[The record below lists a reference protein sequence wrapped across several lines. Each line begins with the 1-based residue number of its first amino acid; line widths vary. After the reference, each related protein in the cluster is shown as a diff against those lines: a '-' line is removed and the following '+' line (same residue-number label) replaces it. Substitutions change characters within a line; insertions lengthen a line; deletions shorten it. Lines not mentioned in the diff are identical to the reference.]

1 MIGLVG
7 GLGVGAAIHYYRELA
22 AAHEQ
27 EGRPLELV
35 MAHAQMSRVFEHA
48 STGDLP
54 GLARYLAGILA
65 NLKSA
70 GATIGVIPATTPHL
84 AADQLAAIAPIP
96 LVNLIDV
103 IAAELAAMGAKRI
116 ALLGTRFV
124 VETDL
129 FGKLASFEV
138 VRPRPDEI
146 SIIHDTYTQL
156 ARTGSVGDD
165 QHRQLIELAGRLRER
180 DGAEVI
186 VLAGTDLSTLFKES
200 NTPFP
205 HLDCARAHIRAIMRA
220 TSRIQ

>member
-27 EGRPLELV
+27 QGRRLELV

-48 STGDLP
+48 SAGDLP
-54 GLARYLAGILA
+54 GLARYLADLLSM
-65 NLKSA
+65 LKSA

-96 LVNLIDV
+96 LVNLIEV
-103 IAAELAAMGAKRI
+103 IAAELSAMGVKRI

-129 FGKLASFEV
+129 FGKLGGFQIA
-138 VRPRPDEI
+138 RPRPDEI
-146 SIIHDTYTQL
+146 AVIHDIYSQL
-156 ARTGSVGDD
+156 ARTGSVSSD
-165 QHRQLIELAGRLRER
+165 QHRLLIEVAERLRAR

-186 VLAGTDLSTLFKES
+186 VLAGTDLSTLFNES

-205 HLDCARAHIRAIMRA
+205 HLDCARAHIQAIMRA
-220 TSRIQ
+220 NT